1 MIPFWSPKYPSKVPN
16 AAHAELLVLTVPLW
30 LHPII
35 LEASV
40 EASQVAFFEVDDDS
54 EVVWTPVTFKSC
66 DVQVGAEKA

>member
-1 MIPFWSPKYPSKVPN
+1 M
-16 AAHAELLVLTVPLW
+16 LTVPLW
-30 LHPII
+30 PHPII

-40 EASQVAFFEVDDDS
+40 EASQVAVFEVDDDS